1 MSSPSHHV
9 PTRAARQDPDAP
21 LRVDL
26 RIPFAACAVEGFLLL
41 GLYTLLTYLKL
52 PRLTLLGL
60 VFLGVYALSVGV
72 TFTAFAWRLSRSRR
86 NIRTAELLTADIYRM
101 FRSVM
106 DIPYAVIN
114 GDNRVRVINAAM
126 QSILGARS
134 PVCDLP
140 LSEICPAVTREQ
152 LLAALRNPGDGEL
165 PDLHSVPLPAGAEDG
180 TGSVTV
186 TLADGRRYRVEP
198 YLLRQQADTYYLLL
212 FRDVNDYLNFVEETD
227 RNRVVLAYIVLD
239 NLQELTQFV
248 RANYRATANII
259 EETLTGWVASMHGMI
274 REYDRD
280 KYLALFSE
288 EMLDLVRAGQFLDS
302 RKNYEYPRGGQH
314 LPAVGI
320 HGNRR
325 HRRQH
330 GGARPRSQR
339 RPGHGAPARR
349 QPGRAP
355 APGRHRADLL
365 RRHAQ
370 DAGGQYLH
378 LLPRVRP
385 PAGAAACRMPERAG
399 HGTQQPGL

>member
-1 MSSPSHHV
+1 MLFHSIRKELRYEFLPLLKS
-9 PTRAARQDPDAP
+9 RRGGAAGPGRP

-41 GLYTLLTYLKL
+41 GLYTLLTYRL

-101 FRSVM
+101 FPLGHGYSLRRHQRGQ
-106 DIPYAVIN
+106 PRARHQCRHAEHPRRAVA
-114 GDNRVRVINAAM
+114 GVR
-126 QSILGARS
+126 
-134 PVCDLP
+134 P
-140 LSEICPAVTREQ
+140 
-152 LLAALRNPGDGEL
+152 AALGNMPRRHAGTAARRPAQPRRRGTAGSAQRPAPGGRGGRHRL
-165 PDLHSVPLPAGAEDG
+165 GHGHAGGRYSA
-180 TGSVTV
+180 TAWSRTCSASRRTP
-186 TLADGRRYRVEP
+186 TL
-198 YLLRQQADTYYLLL
+198 LLL

-288 EMLDLVRAGQFLDS
+288 EMLDRCVQDNFSILGKIMNIRVGDNTFPLSVSMGIADIDGSMEERDRAANAALDMALQ
-302 RKNYEYPRGGQH
+302 RGG
-314 LPAVGI
+314 
-320 HGNRR
+320 NRS
-325 HRRQH
+325 
-330 GGARPRSQR
+330 RSS
-339 RPGHGAPARR
+339 
-349 QPGRAP
+349 
-355 APGRHRADLL
+355 
-365 RRHAQ
+365 
-370 DAGGQYLH
+370 
-378 LLPRVRP
+378 
-385 PAGAAACRMPERAG
+385 AGAS
-399 HGTQQPGL
+399 PG

>member
-1 MSSPSHHV
+1 MSSPSHQV

-60 VFLGVYALSVGV
+60 VFLGVYVLSVGV

-165 PDLHSVPLPAGAEDG
+165 PDLHSVPLPAGAEDS

-248 RANYRATANII
+248 RAN
-259 EETLTGWVASMHGMI
+259 
-274 REYDRD
+274 
-280 KYLALFSE
+280 
-288 EMLDLVRAGQFLDS
+288 
-302 RKNYEYPRGGQH
+302 
-314 LPAVGI
+314 
-320 HGNRR
+320 
-325 HRRQH
+325 
-330 GGARPRSQR
+330 
-339 RPGHGAPARR
+339 
-349 QPGRAP
+349 
-355 APGRHRADLL
+355 
-365 RRHAQ
+365 
-370 DAGGQYLH
+370 
-378 LLPRVRP
+378 
-385 PAGAAACRMPERAG
+385 
-399 HGTQQPGL
+399 

>member
-180 TGSVTV
+180 TDSVTV

-288 EMLDLVRAGQFLDS
+288 EMLDRCVQDNFSILGKIMNIRVGDNTFPLSVSMGIADIDGSMEERDRAANAALDMALQ
-302 RKNYEYPRGGQH
+302 RGGKLGSGLH
-314 LPAVGI
+314 PGDSYGGTPAAGCGVESGC
-320 HGNRR
+320 
-325 HRRQH
+325 
-330 GGARPRSQR
+330 S
-339 RPGHGAPARR
+339 
-349 QPGRAP
+349 
-355 APGRHRADLL
+355 L
-365 RRHAQ
+365 RRRKQ
-370 DAGGQYLH
+370 N
-378 LLPRVRP
+378 P
-385 PAGAAACRMPERAG
+385 
-399 HGTQQPGL
+399 

>member
-1 MSSPSHHV
+1 MSSPSHQV

-140 LSEICPAVTREQ
+140 RSETDFIYDRAFSTDPQQTSLAVGAAVESYGQSGLICALKHFPGYGNNLDTHTGISIDERPLSEITELDLEPFRAGISAGAPVVMVSHNIVNCIDDSLPGSLSGKMYAFLREQGFTGAAMTDDLSMDAVGEYSGENAAAVTALKAGADLLCCTDYASAAEALTAAVESGEIPEERIDEAVTRV
-152 LLAALRNPGDGEL
+152 LLMKL
-165 PDLHSVPLPAGAEDG
+165 
-180 TGSVTV
+180 
-186 TLADGRRYRVEP
+186 
-198 YLLRQQADTYYLLL
+198 TYG
-212 FRDVNDYLNFVEETD
+212 
-227 RNRVVLAYIVLD
+227 
-239 NLQELTQFV
+239 
-248 RANYRATANII
+248 II
-259 EETLTGWVASMHGMI
+259 E
-274 REYDRD
+274 
-280 KYLALFSE
+280 
-288 EMLDLVRAGQFLDS
+288 
-302 RKNYEYPRGGQH
+302 
-314 LPAVGI
+314 
-320 HGNRR
+320 
-325 HRRQH
+325 
-330 GGARPRSQR
+330 
-339 RPGHGAPARR
+339 
-349 QPGRAP
+349 
-355 APGRHRADLL
+355 
-365 RRHAQ
+365 
-370 DAGGQYLH
+370 
-378 LLPRVRP
+378 
-385 PAGAAACRMPERAG
+385 
-399 HGTQQPGL
+399 